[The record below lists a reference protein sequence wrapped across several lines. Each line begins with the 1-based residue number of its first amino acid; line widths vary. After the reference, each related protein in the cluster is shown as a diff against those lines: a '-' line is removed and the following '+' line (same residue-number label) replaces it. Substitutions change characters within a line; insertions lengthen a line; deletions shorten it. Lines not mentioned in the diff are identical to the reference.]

1 MTISKALLYVPML
14 IILAKFRR
22 YSISSNHF
30 ASMIDKFS
38 KLERRRWN
46 IMKIHFEV
54 GWTRVTPVFHQ
65 ACIVMENW
73 SGLLRVRGKGTLL
86 LYWVFEHSDIS
97 FYVSTWRNYK
107 RDCTSIYC
115 HLYQLIFTG
124 DCLTKK

>member
-38 KLERRRWN
+38 KLEHHENTFRSRLDER
-46 IMKIHFEV
+46 K
-54 GWTRVTPVFHQ
+54 RVTPVFHQ